1 MNKRNSLISIIII
14 SGLILGVVG
23 LLAMYDFGELTCAI
37 KVQKIEYIPDNF
49 IVITEQDLQN
59 YSTLKKAMGTK
70 EIVKEFCRETNKIH
84 DLFNDRR
91 FFEYEEEYYAI
102 SFYST

>member
-1 MNKRNSLISIIII
+1 MDKHNSLISIIII
-14 SGLILGVVG
+14 SGLILAVFG
-23 LLAMYDFGELTCAI
+23 LLVLYNFGELTCAI
-37 KVQKIEYIPDNF
+37 KVQKIDYIPDNF
-49 IVITEQDLQN
+49 IVITEQDIQN
-59 YSTLKKAMGTK
+59 YSTLKKAMETK
-70 EIVKEFCRETNKIH
+70 KIVKGFCRETNKIH